1 MIDPFTAFAVAQTAV
16 AAVKKGIQLGKDIAG
31 VSNDLAKF
39 AGAMSDLTFAHK
51 QSEDPPWYAILFGS
65 SGPSAMDIFAKKK
78 QAEAMR
84 ADLKQYIQ
92 FGFGQSAW
100 DELLFIEAQVR
111 KDRQKTLYR
120 KAELQQTILEWTLGI
135 VTLLI
140 ALGILGVIVYFIG
153 KNQGIDWS

>member
-1 MIDPFTAFAVAQTAV
+1 MIDPFTAFAAAQAAV

-39 AGAMSDLTFAHK
+39 AGAISDINFAHK
-51 QSEDPPWYAILFGS
+51 QSEDPPWFAILFGGN
-65 SGPSAMDIFAKKK
+65 GPSAMDIFAKKK

-84 ADLKQYIQ
+84 AELKQYIQ
-92 FGFGQSAW
+92 FGYGQSAW
-100 DELLFIEAQVR
+100 NELLLIEAQVR

-120 KAELQQTILEWTLGI
+120 KAEIQQTILEWTFGI

-140 ALGILGVIVYFIG
+140 ALGILGVVIYFIG